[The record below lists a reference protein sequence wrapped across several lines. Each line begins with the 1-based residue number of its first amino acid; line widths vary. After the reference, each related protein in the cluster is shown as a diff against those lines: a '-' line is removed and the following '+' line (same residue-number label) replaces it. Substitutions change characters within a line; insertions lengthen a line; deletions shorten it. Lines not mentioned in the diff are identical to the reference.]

1 MLKQV
6 QLTLPVLDSAI
17 SGLTELDWAAT
28 ASRKG
33 LDLHPKLFVI
43 MGQVGCS

>member
-6 QLTLPVLDSAI
+6 QLTLPVLESAI
-17 SGLTELDWAAT
+17 SGLTELDWAAM

-33 LDLHPKLFVI
+33 VDLHPKLFLIV
-43 MGQVGCS
+43 GQVGCS